1 MKDLASQQE
10 KQRMCRLK
18 EQCKNSQQEQFMT
31 EFLARRRTE
40 AKPKPILIVRSLEPF
55 KARAK

>member
-1 MKDLASQQE
+1 
-10 KQRMCRLK
+10 
-18 EQCKNSQQEQFMT
+18 MT

-55 KARAK
+55 KARAKQNKEAQELSAANLCTAPIAPG